1 MSLCRHAWYTQMVVA
16 FFLLGTRYSVGEVG
30 GALVVIGGA
39 CLAVVPSLTG
49 GDSAGAVRWYCV
61 LMFWLSNL
69 PMAGSATYKEVA
81 FRIASL
87 DCFYMTTMVSA
98 YQVRGSILAAVLV
111 EARLG

>member
-1 MSLCRHAWYTQMVVA
+1 MVVA

-30 GALVVIGGA
+30 GAFVVICGA

-49 GDSAGAVRWYCV
+49 GNSAGAVRWYCV

-87 DCFYMTTMVSA
+87 DCFFMTTMVSA
-98 YQVRGSILAAVLV
+98 YQVRCFMLAAVLV